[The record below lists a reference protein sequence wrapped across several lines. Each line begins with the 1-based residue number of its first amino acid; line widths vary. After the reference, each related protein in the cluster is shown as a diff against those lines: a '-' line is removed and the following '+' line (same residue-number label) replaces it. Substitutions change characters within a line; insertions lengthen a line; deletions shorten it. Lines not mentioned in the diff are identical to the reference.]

1 MSWSADDRTG
11 GTRRSRPGRSH
22 SAAVTDWLGRTS
34 SVPSSRHTGHGG
46 GSYPAQSLQLQQQQE
61 QARLVLTLTGWRRR
75 ALFGLLLTLT
85 VIVIIN
91 LSLTLWLLRSMQ
103 FSLVITSLFIPFPFW
118 DQIIIIIIICPRHE
132 GTRRNTNPIDHYPK
146 WICNLLWRYSDHR
159 PWIDL
164 RLLISKGK
172 KKVF

>member
-1 MSWSADDRTG
+1 MSWSADGSAGGGGRARVART
-11 GTRRSRPGRSH
+11 H

-34 SVPSSRHTGHGG
+34 SVGLPSSTRAGG
-46 GSYPAQSLQLQQQQE
+46 VYVPDAG

-103 FSLVITSLFIPFPFW
+103 FSLVRSNSKCPAPNHHVTRLFLWEKEKSYSVRRVGHQCRILWCLVDRIPVKK
-118 DQIIIIIIICPRHE
+118 E
-132 GTRRNTNPIDHYPK
+132 EE
-146 WICNLLWRYSDHR
+146 
-159 PWIDL
+159 
-164 RLLISKGK
+164 K
-172 KKVF
+172 KKKKKKLDYSEGRSIPIESL

>member
-1 MSWSADDRTG
+1 MSWSADDGGTG

-22 SAAVTDWLGRTS
+22 STAVTDWLVRTS
-34 SVPSSRHTGHGG
+34 PVGLPSSCHTGHGG
-46 GSYPAQSLQLQQQQE
+46 GSYPATQSSLLQQQQE

-103 FSLVITSLFIPFPFW
+103 FSLVITSLFIF
-118 DQIIIIIIICPRHE
+118 
-132 GTRRNTNPIDHYPK
+132 
-146 WICNLLWRYSDHR
+146 
-159 PWIDL
+159 
-164 RLLISKGK
+164 LLIYFSIQ
-172 KKVF
+172 

>member
-1 MSWSADDRTG
+1 MSWSADGSAGGGGGRARVTRT
-11 GTRRSRPGRSH
+11 H

-34 SVPSSRHTGHGG
+34 SVGLPSSSRAGG
-46 GSYPAQSLQLQQQQE
+46 GVYAPDTAG

-103 FSLVITSLFIPFPFW
+103 FSLV
-118 DQIIIIIIICPRHE
+118 R
-132 GTRRNTNPIDHYPK
+132 
-146 WICNLLWRYSDHR
+146 
-159 PWIDL
+159 
-164 RLLISKGK
+164 
-172 KKVF
+172 

>member
-1 MSWSADDRTG
+1 MSWSADDGTG

-46 GSYPAQSLQLQQQQE
+46 GSYPAQSSLQQQE

-103 FSLVITSLFIPFPFW
+103 FSLVIRPLFTPFSK
-118 DQIIIIIIICPRHE
+118 IRIRCPRQS
-132 GTRRNTNPIDHYPK
+132 GR
-146 WICNLLWRYSDHR
+146 
-159 PWIDL
+159 
-164 RLLISKGK
+164 K
-172 KKVF
+172 KKLIRSTQSESAICSAIRITDHE